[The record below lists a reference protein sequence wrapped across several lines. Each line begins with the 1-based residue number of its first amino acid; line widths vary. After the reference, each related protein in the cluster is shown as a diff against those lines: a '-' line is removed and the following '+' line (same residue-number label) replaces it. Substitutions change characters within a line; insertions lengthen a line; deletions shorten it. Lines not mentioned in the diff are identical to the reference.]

1 MARDLVREIIDH
13 PRFGFDSEFGMGDP
27 SSDAA
32 WYWQPEAPPLVTGGP
47 RVGSHTVTREEYYGD
62 VT

>member
-1 MARDLVREIIDH
+1 
-13 PRFGFDSEFGMGDP
+13 MGDP